1 MKPKLLIVDLN
12 HLLYRYGDRYFLEY
26 ITLEQA
32 LNNIDYAITTVKDYI
47 KSDKV
52 IIVADLSCPSRKLYY
67 KELLNN
73 KNETEYKEGR
83 KRNDKWDILN
93 NEVKKMLSNK
103 YSYIRAFDYEA
114 DDIITSLVSRLNDKV
129 DKYILT
135 IDADLLPLIDDY
147 TSVLLFRKNSQLED
161 VNKYILF
168 TKDNFERRIKD
179 LKSFQARGITLN
191 NFLLIKMLIGDKSDN
206 IPRVAKHTSKN
217 IVDFIKWTN
226 LDKDFKWNY
235 FLTNNDVS
243 NELNKIILN
252 KKEKEQALINFKLM
266 KMNSSLG
273 GRRKPFEIKKEM
285 ITKTG
290 DHTIGK
296 I

>member
-12 HLLYRYGDRYFLEY
+12 HLLYRYGDRFFLEY

-32 LNNIDYAITTVKDYI
+32 LNNIDNAIKTVKDYI
-47 KSDKV
+47 KSNKV

-73 KNETEYKEGR
+73 KDETEYKEGR

-103 YSYIRAFDYEA
+103 YSYIRGFDYEA
-114 DDIITSLVSRLNDKV
+114 DDIITSLVSRLNNKV
-129 DKYILT
+129 EKYILT

-147 TSVLLFRKNSQLED
+147 TNVLLFRKNSQFDD
-161 VNKYILF
+161 VNKYVLF

-226 LDKDFKWNY
+226 LDKDFKWSY
-235 FLTNNDVS
+235 FLTNDEVS

-285 ITKTG
+285 ITKIG

>member
-12 HLLYRYGDRYFLEY
+12 HLLYRYGDRFFLEY

-32 LNNIDYAITTVKDYI
+32 LNNIDNAIKTVKDYI
-47 KSDKV
+47 KSNKV

-67 KELLNN
+67 KELLND
-73 KNETEYKEGR
+73 KDETEYKEGR

-103 YSYIRAFDYEA
+103 YSYIRGFDYEA
-114 DDIITSLVSRLNDKV
+114 DDIITSLVSRLNNKV
-129 DKYILT
+129 EKYILT

-147 TSVLLFRKNSQLED
+147 TNVLLFRQNSQFDD
-161 VNKYILF
+161 VNKYVLF

-226 LDKDFKWNY
+226 LDKDFKWSY
-235 FLTNNDVS
+235 FLTNDEVS

-285 ITKTG
+285 ITKIG

>member
-12 HLLYRYGDRYFLEY
+12 HLLYRYGDRFFLEY

-32 LNNIDYAITTVKDYI
+32 LNNIDNAIKTVKDYI
-47 KSDKV
+47 KSNKV

-67 KELLNN
+67 KELLND
-73 KNETEYKEGR
+73 KDETEYKEGR

-103 YSYIRAFDYEA
+103 YSYIRGFDYEA
-114 DDIITSLVSRLNDKV
+114 DDIITSLVSRLNNKV
-129 DKYILT
+129 EKYILT

-147 TSVLLFRKNSQLED
+147 TNVLLFRKNSQFDD
-161 VNKYILF
+161 VNKYVLF

-179 LKSFQARGITLN
+179 LKSFQAKGITLN

-226 LDKDFKWNY
+226 LDKDFKWSY
-235 FLTNNDVS
+235 FLTNDEVS

-285 ITKTG
+285 ITKIG

>member
-1 MKPKLLIVDLN
+1 
-12 HLLYRYGDRYFLEY
+12 
-26 ITLEQA
+26 
-32 LNNIDYAITTVKDYI
+32 
-47 KSDKV
+47 
-52 IIVADLSCPSRKLYY
+52 
-67 KELLNN
+67 
-73 KNETEYKEGR
+73 
-83 KRNDKWDILN
+83 
-93 NEVKKMLSNK
+93 MLSNK

-129 DKYILT
+129 EKYILT
-135 IDADLLPLIDDY
+135 IDADLLPLIDEY
-147 TSVLLFRKNSQLED
+147 TSILLFRKNSQLDD
-161 VNKYILF
+161 VNKYVLF

-226 LDKDFKWNY
+226 LDKDFKWSY
-235 FLTNNDVS
+235 FLTNEEVS
-243 NELNKIILN
+243 NELNKIILNKKEKEKVKIEVKKANKKAEDFVN

-273 GRRKPFEIKKEM
+273 GRRNPFEVKKEM
-285 ITKTG
+285 ITKIG

>member
-12 HLLYRYGDRYFLEY
+12 HLLYRYGDRFFLEY

-32 LNNIDYAITTVKDYI
+32 LNNIDNAIKTVKDYI

-73 KNETEYKEGR
+73 KDETEYKEGR

-129 DKYILT
+129 EKYILT
-135 IDADLLPLIDDY
+135 IDADLLPLIDEY
-147 TSVLLFRKNSQLED
+147 TSILLFRKNSQLDD
-161 VNKYILF
+161 VNKYVLF

-226 LDKDFKWNY
+226 LDKDFKWSY
-235 FLTNNDVS
+235 FLTNEEVS

-273 GRRKPFEIKKEM
+273 GRRNPFEVKKEM
-285 ITKTG
+285 ITKIG

>member
-12 HLLYRYGDRYFLEY
+12 HLLYRYGDRFFLEY

-32 LNNIDYAITTVKDYI
+32 LNNIDNAIKTVKDYI

-73 KNETEYKEGR
+73 TDETEYKEGR

-129 DKYILT
+129 EKYILT
-135 IDADLLPLIDDY
+135 IDADLLPLIDEY
-147 TSVLLFRKNSQLED
+147 TSILLFRKNSQLDD
-161 VNKYILF
+161 VNKYVLF

-217 IVDFIKWTN
+217 IVDFIKWIN
-226 LDKDFKWNY
+226 LDKDFKWGY
-235 FLTNNDVS
+235 FLTNEEVS

-273 GRRKPFEIKKEM
+273 GRRNPFEVKKEM
-285 ITKTG
+285 ITKIG

>member
-1 MKPKLLIVDLN
+1 
-12 HLLYRYGDRYFLEY
+12 
-26 ITLEQA
+26 
-32 LNNIDYAITTVKDYI
+32 
-47 KSDKV
+47 
-52 IIVADLSCPSRKLYY
+52 
-67 KELLNN
+67 
-73 KNETEYKEGR
+73 
-83 KRNDKWDILN
+83 
-93 NEVKKMLSNK
+93 MLSNK

-129 DKYILT
+129 EKYILT
-135 IDADLLPLIDDY
+135 IDADLLPLIDEY
-147 TSVLLFRKNSQLED
+147 TSILLFRKNSQLDD
-161 VNKYILF
+161 VNKYVLF

-226 LDKDFKWNY
+226 LDKDFKWSY
-235 FLTNNDVS
+235 FLTNEEVS

-266 KMNSSLG
+266 KMNSLLG
-273 GRRKPFEIKKEM
+273 GRRNPFEVKKEM
-285 ITKTG
+285 ITKIG

>member
-12 HLLYRYGDRYFLEY
+12 HLLYRYGDRFFLEY

-32 LNNIDYAITTVKDYI
+32 LNNIDNAIKTVKDYI
-47 KSDKV
+47 KSNKV

-67 KELLNN
+67 KELLND
-73 KNETEYKEGR
+73 KDETEYKEGR

-103 YSYIRAFDYEA
+103 YSYIRGFDYEA
-114 DDIITSLVSRLNDKV
+114 DDIITSLVSRLNNKV
-129 DKYILT
+129 EKYILT

-147 TSVLLFRKNSQLED
+147 TNVLLFRKNSQFDD
-161 VNKYILF
+161 VNKYVLF

-226 LDKDFKWNY
+226 LDKDFKWSY
-235 FLTNNDVS
+235 FLTIEEVS

-285 ITKTG
+285 ITKIG

>member
-12 HLLYRYGDRYFLEY
+12 HLLYRYGDRFFLEY

-32 LNNIDYAITTVKDYI
+32 LNNIDSAIKTVKDYI

-73 KNETEYKEGR
+73 KDETEYKEGR

-129 DKYILT
+129 EKYILT
-135 IDADLLPLIDDY
+135 IDADLLPLIDEY
-147 TSVLLFRKNSQLED
+147 TSILLFRKNSQLDE
-161 VNKYILF
+161 VNKYVLF

-226 LDKDFKWNY
+226 LDKDFKWSY
-235 FLTNNDVS
+235 FLTNDEVS

-285 ITKTG
+285 ITKIG

>member
-12 HLLYRYGDRYFLEY
+12 HLLYRYGDRFFLEY

-32 LNNIDYAITTVKDYI
+32 LNNIDNAIKIVKDYI

-73 KNETEYKEGR
+73 KDETEYKEGR

-114 DDIITSLVSRLNDKV
+114 DDIITSLVSRLNNKV
-129 DKYILT
+129 EKYILT

-147 TSVLLFRKNSQLED
+147 TNVLLFRKNSQFDD
-161 VNKYILF
+161 VNKYVLF
-168 TKDNFERRIKD
+168 TKDNFEKRIKD

-226 LDKDFKWNY
+226 LDKDFKWSY
-235 FLTNNDVS
+235 FLTNDEVS

-285 ITKTG
+285 ITKIG

>member
-73 KNETEYKEGR
+73 KDETEYKEGR

-226 LDKDFKWNY
+226 LNKDFKWNY
-235 FLTNNDVS
+235 FLTNDDVS

>member
-12 HLLYRYGDRYFLEY
+12 HLLYRYGDRFFLEY

-32 LNNIDYAITTVKDYI
+32 LNNIDNAIKTVKDYI
-47 KSDKV
+47 KSNKV

-67 KELLNN
+67 KELLND
-73 KNETEYKEGR
+73 KDETEYKEGR

-103 YSYIRAFDYEA
+103 YSYIRGFDYEA
-114 DDIITSLVSRLNDKV
+114 DDIITSLVSRLNNKV
-129 DKYILT
+129 EKYILT

-147 TSVLLFRKNSQLED
+147 TNVLLFRKNSQFDD
-161 VNKYILF
+161 VNKYVLF

-226 LDKDFKWNY
+226 LDKDFKWGY
-235 FLTNNDVS
+235 FLTNDEVS

-285 ITKTG
+285 ITKIG

>member
-12 HLLYRYGDRYFLEY
+12 HLLYRYGDRFFLEY

-73 KNETEYKEGR
+73 KDETEYKEGR

-226 LDKDFKWNY
+226 LDKDFKWSY
-235 FLTNNDVS
+235 FLTNEEVS

-273 GRRKPFEIKKEM
+273 GRRNPFEVKKEM
-285 ITKTG
+285 ITKIG

>member
-12 HLLYRYGDRYFLEY
+12 HLLYRYGDRFFLEY

-32 LNNIDYAITTVKDYI
+32 LNNIDNAIKTVKDYI
-47 KSDKV
+47 KSNKV
-52 IIVADLSCPSRKLYY
+52 IIVADLSCSSRKLYY
-67 KELLNN
+67 KELLND
-73 KNETEYKEGR
+73 KDETEYKEGR

-103 YSYIRAFDYEA
+103 YSYIRGFDYEA
-114 DDIITSLVSRLNDKV
+114 DDIITSLVSRLNNKV
-129 DKYILT
+129 EKYILT

-147 TSVLLFRKNSQLED
+147 TNVLLFRKNSQFDD
-161 VNKYILF
+161 VNKYVLF

-226 LDKDFKWNY
+226 LDKDFKWSY
-235 FLTNNDVS
+235 FLTNDEVS

-285 ITKTG
+285 ITKIG

>member
-12 HLLYRYGDRYFLEY
+12 HLLYRYGDRFFLEY

-32 LNNIDYAITTVKDYI
+32 LNNIDNAIKTVKDYI
-47 KSDKV
+47 KSNKV

-67 KELLNN
+67 KELLND
-73 KNETEYKEGR
+73 KDETEYKEGR

-103 YSYIRAFDYEA
+103 YSYIRGFDYEA
-114 DDIITSLVSRLNDKV
+114 DDIITSLVSRLNNKV
-129 DKYILT
+129 KKYILT

-147 TSVLLFRKNSQLED
+147 TNVLLFRKNSQFDD
-161 VNKYILF
+161 VNKYVLF

-226 LDKDFKWNY
+226 LDKDFKWSY
-235 FLTNNDVS
+235 FLTNDEVS

-285 ITKTG
+285 ITKIG

>member
-83 KRNDKWDILN
+83 KRNNKWDILN

-235 FLTNNDVS
+235 FLTNDDVS

>member
-12 HLLYRYGDRYFLEY
+12 HLLYRYGDRFFLEY

-32 LNNIDYAITTVKDYI
+32 LNNIDNAIKTVKDYI

-73 KNETEYKEGR
+73 TDETEYKEGR

-129 DKYILT
+129 EKYILT
-135 IDADLLPLIDDY
+135 IDADLLPLIDEY
-147 TSVLLFRKNSQLED
+147 TSILLFRKNSQLDD
-161 VNKYILF
+161 VNKYVLF

-226 LDKDFKWNY
+226 LDKDFKWSY
-235 FLTNNDVS
+235 FLTNEEVS

-273 GRRKPFEIKKEM
+273 GRRNPFEVKKEM
-285 ITKTG
+285 ITKIG

>member
-12 HLLYRYGDRYFLEY
+12 HLLYRYGDRFFLEY

-32 LNNIDYAITTVKDYI
+32 LNNIDNAIKTVKDYI
-47 KSDKV
+47 KSNKV

-67 KELLNN
+67 KELLND
-73 KNETEYKEGR
+73 KDETEYKEGR

-103 YSYIRAFDYEA
+103 YSYIRGFDYEA
-114 DDIITSLVSRLNDKV
+114 DDIITSLVSRLNNKV
-129 DKYILT
+129 EKYILT

-147 TSVLLFRKNSQLED
+147 TNVLLFRKNSQFD
-161 VNKYILF
+161 YVNKYVLF

-226 LDKDFKWNY
+226 LDKDFKWSY
-235 FLTNNDVS
+235 FLTNDEVS

-285 ITKTG
+285 ITKIG

>member
-12 HLLYRYGDRYFLEY
+12 HLLYRYGDRFFLEY

-32 LNNIDYAITTVKDYI
+32 LNNIDNAIKTVKDYI
-47 KSDKV
+47 KSNKV

-67 KELLNN
+67 KELLND
-73 KNETEYKEGR
+73 KDETEYKEGR

-103 YSYIRAFDYEA
+103 YSYIRGFDYEA
-114 DDIITSLVSRLNDKV
+114 DDIITSLVSRLNNKV
-129 DKYILT
+129 EKYILT

-147 TSVLLFRKNSQLED
+147 TNVLLFRKNSQFDD
-161 VNKYILF
+161 VNKYVLF

-226 LDKDFKWNY
+226 LDKDFKWSY
-235 FLTNNDVS
+235 FLTNDEVS
-243 NELNKIILN
+243 NEWNKIILN

-285 ITKTG
+285 ITKIG

>member
-12 HLLYRYGDRYFLEY
+12 HLLYRYGDRFFLEY

-32 LNNIDYAITTVKDYI
+32 LNNIDNAIKTVKDYI
-47 KSDKV
+47 KSNKV
-52 IIVADLSCPSRKLYY
+52 IIVADLSCPSRKSYY
-67 KELLNN
+67 KELLND
-73 KNETEYKEGR
+73 KDETEYKEGR

-103 YSYIRAFDYEA
+103 YSYIRGFDYEA
-114 DDIITSLVSRLNDKV
+114 DDIITSLVSRLNNKV
-129 DKYILT
+129 EKYILT

-147 TSVLLFRKNSQLED
+147 TNVLLFRKNSQFDD
-161 VNKYILF
+161 VNKYVLF

-226 LDKDFKWNY
+226 LDKDFKWSY
-235 FLTNNDVS
+235 FLTNDEVS

-285 ITKTG
+285 ITKIG

>member
-12 HLLYRYGDRYFLEY
+12 HLLYRYGDRFFLEY

-32 LNNIDYAITTVKDYI
+32 LNNIDSAIKTVKDYI

-52 IIVADLSCPSRKLYY
+52 IIVADFSCPSRKLYY

-73 KNETEYKEGR
+73 KDETEYKEGR

-129 DKYILT
+129 EKYILT
-135 IDADLLPLIDDY
+135 IDADLLPLIDEY
-147 TSVLLFRKNSQLED
+147 TSILLFRKNSQLDD
-161 VNKYILF
+161 VNKYVLF

-226 LDKDFKWNY
+226 LDKDFKWSY
-235 FLTNNDVS
+235 FLTNEEVS

-273 GRRKPFEIKKEM
+273 GRRNPFEVKKEM
-285 ITKTG
+285 ITKIG

>member
-12 HLLYRYGDRYFLEY
+12 HLLYRYGDRFFLEY

-73 KNETEYKEGR
+73 KDETEYKEGR

-235 FLTNNDVS
+235 FLTNDEVS

-285 ITKTG
+285 ITKIG

>member
-12 HLLYRYGDRYFLEY
+12 HLLYRYGDRFFLEY

-32 LNNIDYAITTVKDYI
+32 LNNIDNAIKTVKNYI
-47 KSDKV
+47 KSNKV

-67 KELLNN
+67 KELLND
-73 KNETEYKEGR
+73 KDETEYKEGR

-103 YSYIRAFDYEA
+103 YSYIRGFDYEA
-114 DDIITSLVSRLNDKV
+114 DDIITSLVSRLNNKV
-129 DKYILT
+129 EKYILT

-147 TSVLLFRKNSQLED
+147 TNVLLFRKNSQFDD
-161 VNKYILF
+161 VNKYVLF

-226 LDKDFKWNY
+226 LDKDFKWSY
-235 FLTNNDVS
+235 FLTNDEVS

-285 ITKTG
+285 ITKIG

>member
-12 HLLYRYGDRYFLEY
+12 HLLYRYGDRFFLEY

-32 LNNIDYAITTVKDYI
+32 LNNIDNAIKTVKDYI
-47 KSDKV
+47 KSNKV

-67 KELLNN
+67 KELLND
-73 KNETEYKEGR
+73 KDETEYKEGR

-103 YSYIRAFDYEA
+103 YSYIRGFDYEA
-114 DDIITSLVSRLNDKV
+114 DDIITSLVSRLNNKV
-129 DKYILT
+129 EKYILT

-147 TSVLLFRKNSQLED
+147 TNVLLFRKNSQFDD
-161 VNKYILF
+161 VNKYVLF

-226 LDKDFKWNY
+226 LDKDFKWSY
-235 FLTNNDVS
+235 FLTNDEVS
-243 NELNKIILN
+243 NE
-252 KKEKEQALINFKLM
+252 
-266 KMNSSLG
+266 
-273 GRRKPFEIKKEM
+273 
-285 ITKTG
+285 
-290 DHTIGK
+290 
-296 I
+296 